1 MTLWCFAIALRECRW
16 REGWAAKLAPEI
28 GSNSPKATMAIL
40 VLGHIVVTPVFGVSA
55 LGHKRTKR
63 HVWSALP
70 PKADIGQKE
79 KDRFAAWRFLVTS
92 RASYMPRLSRY
103 PMARRWR
110 AISLL
115 RN

>member
-16 REGWAAKLAPEI
+16 RECWAAKLAPEI
-28 GSNSPKATMAIL
+28 GSNSPKASATMAIL

-70 PKADIGQKE
+70 PCVDGSELARTFLNVCSIGRCSHVFGLFA
-79 KDRFAAWRFLVTS
+79 RFT
-92 RASYMPRLSRY
+92 
-103 PMARRWR
+103 
-110 AISLL
+110 
-115 RN
+115 